1 MKGTK
6 QSFNESFEQHPF
18 QWIDQT
24 DESVSLLKWEGY
36 KSVLLIVMLS
46 LAMIANA
53 TCKGLTINYLLKF
66 APPDR
71 PINTLTFFEQ
81 VSHRFLF
88 ITFNSSSPPPFVL
101 QVPTLIS
108 FTTMSSMCL
117 ISLWNGQPL
126 ETMFGFN
133 TCIVFYSAVVLHN
146 SLIVSSGFV
155 SAFYRLMCVKSK
167 GHLIKAKTLII
178 CEYVFILIAFVP
190 GKLEIQI
197 QLFFLYLN
205 SLLFK

>member
-1 MKGTK
+1 
-6 QSFNESFEQHPF
+6 
-18 QWIDQT
+18 
-24 DESVSLLKWEGY
+24 
-36 KSVLLIVMLS
+36 
-46 LAMIANA
+46 MIAEV
-53 TCKGLTINYLLKF
+53 INQSLEVKCLMLIKVG
-66 APPDR
+66 D
-71 PINTLTFFEQ
+71 
-81 VSHRFLF
+81 
-88 ITFNSSSPPPFVL
+88 SSV
-101 QVPTLIS
+101 VPVE
-108 FTTMSSMCL
+108 
-117 ISLWNGQPL
+117 LW
-126 ETMFGFN
+126 
-133 TCIVFYSAVVLHN
+133 VVLHN